1 MPPAGSDKPCRHF
14 SCDEEYPNVQT
25 ATKRW
30 TLILVA
36 VLLLYA
42 ALLVAHQVAGVQVLP
57 W

>member
-1 MPPAGSDKPCRHF
+1 L
-14 SCDEEYPNVQT
+14 ET

-30 TLILVA
+30 TVILIAVVA
-36 VLLLYA
+36 LYV

>member
-1 MPPAGSDKPCRHF
+1 L
-14 SCDEEYPNVQT
+14 ET

-36 VLLLYA
+36 VLVLYG
-42 ALLVAHQVAGVQVLP
+42 ALLLAHQVAGVQVLP

>member
-1 MPPAGSDKPCRHF
+1 L
-14 SCDEEYPNVQT
+14 ET

-30 TLILVA
+30 TVILIAVVA
-36 VLLLYA
+36 LYI

>member
-1 MPPAGSDKPCRHF
+1 M
-14 SCDEEYPNVQT
+14 ET

-36 VLLLYA
+36 LLVLYA
-42 ALLVAHQVAGVQVLP
+42 ALFVVHQVAGVQVLP

>member
-1 MPPAGSDKPCRHF
+1 VRRNFEVEA
-14 SCDEEYPNVQT
+14 

-36 VLLLYA
+36 LLVLYA
-42 ALLVAHQVAGVQVLP
+42 ALFVAHQVGVQVLP

>member
-1 MPPAGSDKPCRHF
+1 VEA
-14 SCDEEYPNVQT
+14 

-36 VLLLYA
+36 VLALYA
-42 ALLVAHQVAGVQVLP
+42 ALFLAHQAGVQVLP

>member
-1 MPPAGSDKPCRHF
+1 VDQPV
-14 SCDEEYPNVQT
+14 ET

-36 VLLLYA
+36 VLVLYA
-42 ALLVAHQVAGVQVLP
+42 GLLLAHQVAGVQVLP

>member
-1 MPPAGSDKPCRHF
+1 VEA
-14 SCDEEYPNVQT
+14 

-36 VLLLYA
+36 VLVLYGVLL
-42 ALLVAHQVAGVQVLP
+42 LAHQVAGVQVLP

>member
-1 MPPAGSDKPCRHF
+1 L
-14 SCDEEYPNVQT
+14 ET

-30 TLILVA
+30 TIILIAVVA
-36 VLLLYA
+36 LYV

>member
-1 MPPAGSDKPCRHF
+1 VEA
-14 SCDEEYPNVQT
+14 

-36 VLLLYA
+36 VLVLYGVLLG
-42 ALLVAHQVAGVQVLP
+42 VHQLGVQVLP